1 MEITQFVEII
11 LPLAISQ
18 TFTYRVPREMND
30 AIAIGQRVVVQFGKN
45 KLTTGIIQS
54 IHTQAPKLYEAKYLI
69 EILDITKP
77 SINAKQFA
85 LWNWVSDYYLAK
97 LGEVMNIALPA
108 ALKLS
113 SETAIYLNPAI
124 TVDKSALN
132 DQEYLIV
139 EALEMQEKLSL
150 NDLIKIVEQQRIMP
164 IIKNL
169 IDQHIIIIEEEIE
182 DRYQAKRVSFISLNE
197 IYQSPSELA
206 KLFDSLVKS
215 SKQLSTLQAYLIL
228 HKKGNDVLKK
238 ELSQFEGVSVAA
250 IKALIDKNIF
260 IQSEKIVSRLK
271 IDDIPL
277 AANFVLSTAQQVAY
291 EAINESLKTKN
302 CVLLKGVT
310 SSGKTLIYIRLIEQV
325 IQKNQQALLLLPE
338 IGLTTQLINRL
349 RKHF

>member
-30 AIAIGQRVVVQFGKN
+30 TIAIGQRVVVQFGKN

-69 EILDITKP
+69 EILDIAKP

-124 TVDKSALN
+124 VVDKSALN

-139 EALEMQEKLSL
+139 EALEMQERLSL

-206 KLFDSLVKS
+206 KLFDSLVKLRHTVAS
-215 SKQLSTLQAYLIL
+215 NSGFANYRDYMHSALGRFDYSV
-228 HKKGNDVLKK
+228 NDCF
-238 ELSQFEGVSVAA
+238 SFH
-250 IKALIDKNIF
+250 
-260 IQSEKIVSRLK
+260 
-271 IDDIPL
+271 
-277 AANFVLSTAQQVAY
+277 
-291 EAINESLKTKN
+291 EAIENVVVPLCKKIELK
-302 CVLLKGVT
+302 
-310 SSGKTLIYIRLIEQV
+310 
-325 IQKNQQALLLLPE
+325 
-338 IGLTTQLINRL
+338 
-349 RKHF
+349 

>member
-1 MEITQFVEII
+1 M
-11 LPLAISQ
+11 
-18 TFTYRVPREMND
+18 
-30 AIAIGQRVVVQFGKN
+30 
-45 KLTTGIIQS
+45 
-54 IHTQAPKLYEAKYLI
+54 
-69 EILDITKP
+69 
-77 SINAKQFA
+77 
-85 LWNWVSDYYLAK
+85 
-97 LGEVMNIALPA
+97 
-108 ALKLS
+108 
-113 SETAIYLNPAI
+113 
-124 TVDKSALN
+124 
-132 DQEYLIV
+132 
-139 EALEMQEKLSL
+139 
-150 NDLIKIVEQQRIMP
+150 EQQRIMP

-228 HKKGNDVLKK
+228 YKKENDVLKK
-238 ELSQFEGVSVAA
+238 ELSQYAGVSVAA

-277 AANFVLSTAQQVAY
+277 AANFALSTAQQVAY

-325 IQKNQQALLLLPE
+325 IQKNQQALLILPE
-338 IGLTTQLINRL
+338 IG
-349 RKHF
+349 